1 MKSLKIKYNKTRVNI
16 SNRAGGRILA
26 LVAICMI
33 FLLLASVVPGAAAE
47 PEAQDLSWTIYD
59 VDSPKYFD
67 DMRDRSL
74 AYDTSG
80 NPHIAYG
87 GDHLYYVWYN
97 GTNWISETVD
107 ANPQVGQYAALALDN
122 SNRPRISYYDAYNGS
137 LKFAY
142 KMSGVWIIQTLDSP
156 TESTSSPAVEKSPEL
171 KDLLMRMNP
180 GLLEDRS
187 EMTTY
192 DAQYG
197 VGRYS
202 SIAVDE
208 TNVVHISYHDD
219 QNGVL
224 RYANWDGATW
234 YINPQVDRDLGSE
247 TDVGSWSSIAVDD
260 SERVFISYMSEKYD
274 NLKYA
279 RSDDGGVNW
288 EIETVDEGP
297 ESSPHVGSFTS
308 IALDSSNR
316 VHISYLDF
324 SYGEY
329 KLKYATNKTG
339 AWNRVTV
346 DNDGEAGWDTSI
358 AINSK
363 NEIRISYYDEGEGNL
378 KYATSSGG
386 GWSVKTLYHEGEV
399 GRFTSV
405 AYDKNDLPGISFYH
419 VDSGVLYYTHYDGSS
434 WKATGLDTSGNVG
447 LATSLAISSGDF
459 PYISYFSDVGDNL
472 KYARGVG
479 SLWSTEVVASQ
490 GTVGQYSS
498 IQVDANGRPRIAY
511 YDATNG
517 DLKYAWWD
525 GVWHF
530 STVDSADDVG
540 QFVSMVLDTLGRPH
554 FSYYDATDG
563 DLRMAT
569 FVGTGGNC
577 GTGNAWECETVDSA
591 GDVGKYSSIAVDPL
605 DDLPIISYYD
615 ASNGALKLAIGT
627 AVGWA
632 IKTIHD
638 PLIGGSAGLYTS
650 LKLDST
656 GKTRI
661 AYYFSNFIGIDSLRY
676 AKYVGGGAGVGCDD
690 DNYECEIVDSG
701 EKVGKYTSIAL
712 DSSDRPRIAYYD
724 QANDALMYAF
734 EYGGNWTIRKIL
746 PTNSGQFA
754 SLYVDGNNSDL
765 THIAHYD
772 GSNGKLG
779 YAVYVGSGGNCG
791 FDSSSTQFQWQCDW
805 IDESVGT
812 STHPKGVSLAVDA
825 ANNPVIAYQ
834 SGASVLKVARP
845 ASALNQLIGNC
856 GPATPFFSWQCD
868 PISFG
873 ITITQGDYIS
883 LAVNSAGLATIAYYG
898 NSTAT
903 DGDLK
908 VAAQRLQ
915 IFLPLTV
922 KDG

>member
-1 MKSLKIKYNKTRVNI
+1 MKSLKIKYNKTRVTI

-47 PEAQDLSWTIYD
+47 SESQDLSWTIYD

-97 GTNWISETVD
+97 GTNWIYETVD

-339 AWNRVTV
+339 AWNRVTI
-346 DNDGEAGWDTSI
+346 DDDGEAGWDTSI

-386 GWSVKTLYHEGEV
+386 GWSVKTLYHEGGV

-554 FSYYDATDG
+554 FSYYDATDEELKYAHWDG
-563 DLRMAT
+563 YSWIRKWLD
-569 FVGTGGNC
+569 
-577 GTGNAWECETVDSA
+577 DD
-591 GDVGKYSSIAVDPL
+591 GDVGKYSSIAVDNLNKPYIAYYDETN
-605 DDLPIISYYD
+605 DDLKYAYLSPTDVWLYEVVDSAGDVGQFASLAMSVFGQPQISYYDETNEDLKFAAKSGGIWSTQIVDSAGVVGEFSSLASDNIGDPHISYYDYTNGDLKYAVRQGGVWNIEVVDSFGDVGSYCSLALSVSGQPGISYYD
-615 ASNGALKLAIGT
+615 A
-627 AVGWA
+627 
-632 IKTIHD
+632 
-638 PLIGGSAGLYTS
+638 TS
-650 LKLDST
+650 LDLK
-656 GKTRI
+656 
-661 AYYFSNFIGIDSLRY
+661 
-676 AKYVGGGAGVGCDD
+676 
-690 DNYECEIVDSG
+690 
-701 EKVGKYTSIAL
+701 
-712 DSSDRPRIAYYD
+712 
-724 QANDALMYAF
+724 
-734 EYGGNWTIRKIL
+734 
-746 PTNSGQFA
+746 FA
-754 SLYVDGNNSDL
+754 SSFP
-765 THIAHYD
+765 I
-772 GSNGKLG
+772 
-779 YAVYVGSGGNCG
+779 
-791 FDSSSTQFQWQCDW
+791 
-805 IDESVGT
+805 
-812 STHPKGVSLAVDA
+812 PSLVT
-825 ANNPVIAYQ
+825 NYLPVIM
-834 SGASVLKVARP
+834 
-845 ASALNQLIGNC
+845 
-856 GPATPFFSWQCD
+856 
-868 PISFG
+868 
-873 ITITQGDYIS
+873 
-883 LAVNSAGLATIAYYG
+883 
-898 NSTAT
+898 
-903 DGDLK
+903 
-908 VAAQRLQ
+908 
-915 IFLPLTV
+915 
-922 KDG
+922 KD